1 MTHPTLRP
9 LAVLS
14 LLSSL
19 AAAPACAPTCVAD
32 GNGNVT
38 IVDDEN
44 AAAGNPDTGEPVE
57 CGGLCRPDRCPAGYY
72 YVGPPN
78 CSCLPKK

>member
-1 MTHPTLRP
+1 MNRIVF
-9 LAVLS
+9 AF
-14 LLSSL
+14 
-19 AAAPACAPTCVAD
+19 AATFALETIGCAPTCD
-32 GNGNVT
+32 T
-38 IVDDEN
+38 
-44 AAAGNPDTGEPVE
+44 AGNSNDPAGAALDNLDNGEGEPTE

>member
-1 MTHPTLRP
+1 MHHPIHP

-14 LLSSL
+14 LLAAL
-19 AAAPACAPTCVAD
+19 AAPIGCAPTCD
-32 GNGNVT
+32 SP
-38 IVDDEN
+38 
-44 AAAGNPDTGEPVE
+44 AAAGDSDNPDNEPTE

-72 YVGPPN
+72 YSGPPN